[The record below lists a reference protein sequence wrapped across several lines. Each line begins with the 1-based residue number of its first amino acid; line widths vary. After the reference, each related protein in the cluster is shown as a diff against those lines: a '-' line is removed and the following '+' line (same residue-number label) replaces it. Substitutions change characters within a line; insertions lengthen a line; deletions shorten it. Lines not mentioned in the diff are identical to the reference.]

1 LPVNTGKDKM
11 AHSQLFKKFK
21 RTLQKAHQLNNP
33 TSQKSPAV
41 NLTSISKTKRRR
53 FLRLAALASSS
64 AVTATSFPWLTA
76 ARSQSNPQ
84 IAIVGAGIAGLNAA
98 YNLKKA
104 GLTANIYEG
113 RRRVGGRI
121 NSVTNKLGKD
131 LVLEL
136 GGSFINTNHQDMLR
150 LVKEFNL
157 QLFDRVKDANNSSFP
172 VAAYYFDGRSY
183 SEAEV
188 AENLR
193 PLAAQINTDAGL
205 IEQDFDRYTPQI
217 DSLSVTQYLDQHQDK
232 IPESYI
238 RTLIENTI
246 RTEYGVEPEEST
258 ALQLLYNLPTVEK
271 EELEILASDET
282 YMVKG
287 GNGKIIESLAKELTG
302 QIQTNKRLLAIS
314 KSNNGYQL
322 NFQDQSIVNADYVI
336 IAVPFTTL
344 RHIDIKVQLPPTLT
358 KFIQEV
364 NLGSNDKVF
373 AGFNNRI
380 WRQENGFAG
389 DAWTDLGFS
398 EVWDATGRQQ
408 KRGDGALTFFFGG
421 EEVTEM
427 RSQPLQPF
435 GQDLL
440 DRFEQVIPEAK
451 SAATNKFFR
460 TAWSN
465 DPFTKGSYT
474 SWKPG
479 QYLEFSQFM
488 WVESA
493 DPQERQQV
501 YVDNLVFAG
510 EHVSDEF
517 YGYMNGGA
525 QTGRLAAEL
534 VASKIYQ

>member
-1 LPVNTGKDKM
+1 M
-11 AHSQLFKKFK
+11 AHSQLFKNFK
-21 RTLQKAHQLNNP
+21 RTLQKAQKLNNF
-33 TSQKSPAV
+33 TSQKFSAV
-41 NLTSISKTKRRR
+41 NQTTIGKTKRRR
-53 FLRLAALASSS
+53 FLRLAALAGGS
-64 AVTATSFPWLTA
+64 AITATSFPRFTSA
-76 ARSQSNPQ
+76 QNKPNPQ
-84 IAIVGAGIAGLNAA
+84 IAIVGGGIAGLNAA

-104 GLTANIYEG
+104 GLTATIYEG

-121 NSVTNKLGKD
+121 HSVTNKLGKD

-157 QLFDRVKDANNSSFP
+157 QLFDRVKDAKNSGFP
-172 VAAYYFDGRSY
+172 IEAYYFDGRSY

-193 PLAAQINTDAGL
+193 PLAAQIATDASL
-205 IEQDFDRYTPQI
+205 IEQDFDRYTPKL

-232 IPESYI
+232 IPEPYI

-246 RTEYGVEPEEST
+246 RTEYGVEPEQSST
-258 ALQLLYNLPTVEK
+258 LQLLYNLPSVEK
-271 EELEILASDET
+271 EEVEILASDET

-287 GNGKIIESLAKELTG
+287 GNGKIIDSLAKELTG

-314 KSNNGYQL
+314 QSNDRYQL
-322 NFQDQSIVNADYVI
+322 NFQDRSTVNADYVI
-336 IAVPFTTL
+336 IAIPFTTL
-344 RHIDIKVQLPPTLT
+344 RQINIKVQLPPSLT
-358 KFIQEV
+358 KFIQEA
-364 NLGSNDKVF
+364 NLGRNDKVF

-380 WRQENGFAG
+380 WRQKKGFAG

-398 EVWDATGRQQ
+398 EVWDATGREQE
-408 KRGDGALTFFFGG
+408 RADGALTFFFGG
-421 EEVTEM
+421 QEVTEM
-427 RSQPLQPF
+427 RLGKRLAFGSQPLQTL
-435 GQDLL
+435 GQDILE
-440 DRFEQVIPEAK
+440 RFEEVIPEAK

-460 TAWSN
+460 TGWSN
-465 DPFTKGSYT
+465 DPFTRGAYT

-479 QYLEFSQFM
+479 QYLEFSQFF

-493 DPQERQQV
+493 DPQERQEV
-501 YVDNLVFAG
+501 NVDNLVFAG

-525 QTGRLAAEL
+525 QTGRLAAEFI
-534 VASKIYQ
+534 ARKIEQ

>member
-1 LPVNTGKDKM
+1 M

-21 RTLQKAHQLNNP
+21 RTLQKAHQLNNL
-33 TSQKSPAV
+33 TSKKSPAV
-41 NLTSISKTKRRR
+41 NQTIISKTKRRH
-53 FLRLAALASSS
+53 FLRLAALAGGS
-64 AVTATSFPWLTA
+64 AITATSFPRFTSA
-76 ARSQSNPQ
+76 QSSANPQ
-84 IAIVGAGIAGLNAA
+84 IAIVGGGIAGLNAA

-104 GLTANIYEG
+104 GLTATIYEG
-113 RRRVGGRI
+113 RKRVGGRI
-121 NSVTNKLGKD
+121 HSVTNKLGKD

-157 QLFDRVKDANNSSFP
+157 QLFDRVKDANNSGFP
-172 VAAYYFDGRSY
+172 VAAYYFDGESY

-193 PLAAQINTDAGL
+193 PLAAQIATDASL
-205 IEQDFDRYTPQI
+205 IEKDSDRYTPKI
-217 DSLSVTQYLDQHQDK
+217 ESLSVTQYLDQHQDK

-246 RTEYGVEPEEST
+246 RTEYGVEPQESS
-258 ALQLLYNLPTVEK
+258 ALQLIYNLPTVEK
-271 EELEILASDET
+271 EEVEILASDET
-282 YMVKG
+282 YMVQG
-287 GNGKIIESLAKELTG
+287 GNGKIIDSLAEELSG

-314 KSNNGYQL
+314 KSNNSYQL
-322 NFQDQSIVNADYVI
+322 TFQDNSIVNADYVI
-336 IAVPFTTL
+336 IAIPFTTL
-344 RHIDIKVQLPPTLT
+344 RQVDIKVQLPPTLT
-358 KFIQEV
+358 KFIQEA
-364 NLGSNDKVF
+364 NLGRNDKVF

-380 WRQENGFAG
+380 WRQKEGFAG

-408 KRGDGALTFFFGG
+408 ERGDGALTFFFGG
-421 EEVTEM
+421 EEVAEM

-435 GQDLL
+435 GEDLL
-440 DRFEQVIPEAK
+440 DRFEELIPDAK

-460 TAWSN
+460 TGWSN
-465 DPFTKGSYT
+465 DPFTKGAYT

-479 QYLEFSQFM
+479 QYLEFSEFF
-488 WVESA
+488 WIESA
-493 DPQERQQV
+493 DPQERQEV
-501 YVDNLVFAG
+501 NIDNLVFAG

-525 QTGRLAAEL
+525 QTGRLAAEFI
-534 VASKIYQ
+534 ARKMNQ